1 MEFTSLTGLED
12 GDALIDCVYSA
23 YGLTFH
29 RDYVYH
35 PRRFLDLNR
44 RGSIGSQLAVED
56 GRVIGHMACIRPFF
70 EMERDGRPVCD
81 HALLEVGLSIVRQEC
96 RGQKVQERLGAQ
108 IIRHAKSLGAMGI
121 FMKCV
126 TLHTYSQ
133 RSAAHYGGV
142 PLALFLGGIPR
153 WVVYENQSGQKPE
166 PLSTVLFLIPFEEL
180 GKRRLC
186 VPRHMEWIAELARPL
201 GGELVIDTHGELEKG
216 PTDLE
221 VAFQPPKRL
230 AQVHVL
236 HAGEDLV
243 DRLTQLRRWLLQGH
257 ILHVTFFLPA
267 DSPRVGASL
276 EELQRAGLIPGGWLP
291 ALHPERRDVLVLQSL
306 GHEDLDLDAIE
317 LHGYQ
322 ARHLMDRLLAAWKT
336 DAGAR

>member
-1 MEFTSLTGLED
+1 MEFTSLQSID
-12 GDALIDCVYSA
+12 HADALIDCVYSA

-29 RDYVYH
+29 RDYIYH
-35 PRRFLDLNR
+35 PRRFIELNR
-44 RGSIGSQLAVED
+44 RGHIASQLAIED

-70 EMERDGRPVCD
+70 ELERDGRPVCD
-81 HALLEVGLSIVRQEC
+81 RALLEVGLSIVRKEC
-96 RGQKVQERLGAQ
+96 RGQKVQERLGAA
-108 IIRHAKSLGAMGI
+108 IIRHARSLGAFGI

-153 WVVYENQSGQKPE
+153 WVVYDEAQPAKPE

-180 GKRRLC
+180 GRRRLC
-186 VPRHMEWIAELARPL
+186 VPPQLDWIAELAKPL
-201 GGELVIDTHGELEKG
+201 GGELVIENDGELESG

-243 DRLTQLRRWLLQGH
+243 ERLIHLKRWLLSGH

-267 DSPRVGASL
+267 DSPRVGLSIPQ
-276 EELQRAGLIPGGWLP
+276 LQEDGFLAGGWLP
-291 ALHPERRDVLVLQSL
+291 ALHPDRRDVLVFQAI
-306 GHEDLDLDAIE
+306 GHKELDLEAID
-317 LHGYQ
+317 LYGYQ

-336 DAGAR
+336 GDPA